1 MFQIEIGIL
10 MLEDIMMVVT
20 AASHTVV
27 QGRCRCGRR
36 VGRRGG
42 RFGGRNRIHFHVFE
56 HHHAIFRRG
65 ARIIRPRGGSIGQQG
80 GNDIVAT
87 AWTVA
92 GPAQRGSIAPI
103 GRHRRVGG
111 KQAHCRV
118 VVEGTTGGNAE

>member
-10 MLEDIMMVVT
+10 VLEDIMMV
-20 AASHTVV
+20 TVK
-27 QGRCRCGRR
+27 GRCRGRRGALGRR
-36 VGRRGG
+36 VGSGG
-42 RFGGRNRIHFHVFE
+42 LRGRNRIHFHVLE
-56 HHHAIFRRG
+56 HHHAAGFRRG

-80 GNDIVAT
+80 GNDIVAA

-92 GPAQRGSIAPI
+92 GPAQRGSGAAI
-103 GRHRRVGG
+103 GRRRRVGG